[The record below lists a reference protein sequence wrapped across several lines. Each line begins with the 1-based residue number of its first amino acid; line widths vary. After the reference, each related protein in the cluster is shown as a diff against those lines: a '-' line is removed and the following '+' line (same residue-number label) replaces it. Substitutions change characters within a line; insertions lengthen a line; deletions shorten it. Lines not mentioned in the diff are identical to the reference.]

1 MRFLRYQ
8 AVYPQEILS
17 ITRIRTKEGLF
28 A

>member
-17 ITRIRTKEGLF
+17 ITRIRRKKGLF